1 MIQTSGGQN
10 WEVKLGLQAVDLE
23 TEVEVKRSERLRLVS
38 ENKTVKLILYS
49 FISGYYLCPPISSS
63 SEVLFIIIYSS

>member
-49 FISGYYLCPPISSS
+49 F
-63 SEVLFIIIYSS
+63 V